1 MLDKKYHEKKFTKS
15 AFNQAVDCPMRVYY
29 YRNSKDYAYHYDGVD
44 GIAEVGD
51 QFGALARVYEGVPDE
66 NIIRADYTLS
76 VVPRQMK
83 TIANTMRFLD
93 KENAD
98 VAEAAFATNI
108 FLVYVDILHKRGDN
122 LEIIEVKSKGIG
134 ADEPLYSFNGRGG
147 KFKSDYLDKILDVTF
162 QKYVVQQYTQFFEK
176 YSHLKVHAKLML
188 VNTDAVCDVNSL
200 SSLLQIKFTEDN
212 RREVECAEDISEQL
226 KGKTRIDRIID
237 VDEICDKIIND
248 EIPEI
253 ANEFFEGN
261 FVKFVEKVADM
272 YVNNRKDFGNCR
284 FTTKCFNECPYYT
297 KYEIK
302 KGVKLKCKDDQNK
315 LDGRAECFKSS
326 FGVDI
331 EGKSVVTDIKDGSKG
346 LPESLKKDAWK
357 LQKKFL
363 LTDIDEYEYVKAENA
378 TPEAFQKRDSLSDK
392 DLRYLHVHSAKTGSK
407 EPIFLKAAAKAEM
420 SKWKYPLHFIDFETY
435 QGAVPLFKGT
445 HPNEE
450 IAYQFSHHVGYEDG
464 HYEHKEGNGGEYI
477 SLDAGK
483 FPNFEFIRELKRQLE
498 SDNGTIFRYSHHENT
513 ILNAIRKQLIGSSEA
528 DKEELIHFIESITHE
543 GERDKKTGLH
553 DRDGERDML
562 DLEVIARKYFYHPSM
577 EGSNSIK
584 QVMPAILKS
593 GEAYF
598 REKYGE
604 NDMDPYHNLPSLAWF
619 AEKVAK
625 ESDAFPAD
633 FNDSDI
639 WNDEKQINCG
649 GISKLDYVMLQAGR
663 YNKLHTEAFR
673 KASLKYCEL
682 DTLSMVR
689 IWEYFKIITKE

>member
-15 AFNQAVDCPMRVYY
+15 AFNQAVACPMRAYY
-29 YRNSKDYAYHYDGVD
+29 YRNSSNYAYHFDGVD

-51 QFGALARVYEGVPDE
+51 QFGALARVYEGVPDA
-66 NIIRADYTLS
+66 NIIRADYSLS
-76 VVPRQMK
+76 MVPRQMK
-83 TIANTMRFLD
+83 TIANTMRYLD

-134 ADEPLYSFNGRGG
+134 ANEPLYSFNGRDG

-188 VNTDAVCDVNSL
+188 VNTDAVCDVESL

-212 RREVECAEDISEQL
+212 RREVECAVDICEKLQ
-226 KGKTRIDRIID
+226 GKKRIDRVID

-253 ANEFFEGN
+253 ADKFFDGC

-284 FTTKCFNECPYYT
+284 FTTKCFNECPYYN

-302 KGVKLKCKDDQNK
+302 NEVKQKCKDDQNK

-346 LPESLKKDAWK
+346 LPESLKKDAWLK
-357 LQKKFL
+357 KKKFL
-363 LTDIDEYEYVKAENA
+363 LTDIDENEYVAADKT
-378 TPEAFQKRDSLSDK
+378 TPEAFQNRKEFSNA
-392 DLRYLHVHSAKTGSK
+392 DLRYLHVHSAKKGCK

-435 QGAVPLFKGT
+435 QGAIPLFKGT
-445 HPNEE
+445 HPNDE
-450 IAYQFSHHVGYEDG
+450 IAYQFSHHIGHEDG
-464 HYEHKEGNGGEYI
+464 TWEHAGEFI
-477 SLDAGK
+477 SLEAGK
-483 FPNFEFIRELKRQLE
+483 FPNFEFVRELKKQLE
-498 SDNGTIFRYSHHENT
+498 KDEGAIFRYADHENT
-513 ILNAIRKQLIGSSEA
+513 ILNAIRKQLIESSEP
-528 DKEELIHFIESITHE
+528 DKDELIRFIESITHE
-543 GERDKKTGLH
+543 GKKDKETGLH
-553 DRDGERDML
+553 ERDGERDML
-562 DLEVIARKYFYHPSM
+562 DLKEISQKYFYHPSM
-577 EGSNSIK
+577 ENSNSIK
-584 QVMPAILKS
+584 QVMPAILES

-598 REKYGE
+598 RKKYKE
-604 NDMDPYHNLPSLAWF
+604 NDMDPYHNLPALAKF
-619 AEKVAK
+619 AEDIAK
-625 ESDAFPAD
+625 EGEAFPAD
-633 FNDSDI
+633 FDDSDI
-639 WNDEKQINCG
+639 WNAEKQINCG

-663 YNKLHTEAFR
+663 YNKLHTEAIR

-689 IWEYFKIITKE
+689 IWEYFKIMTKE